1 MALEASSPAALYV
14 GQDGAAAAAGA
25 DPLEQ
30 LWFQVGCFSN
40 PWCPVVLPVNFT
52 IGTKQSAAVVAAQ
65 RVRRSAVK

>member
-1 MALEASSPAALYV
+1 MALDASSPAALHA

-40 PWCPVVLPVNFT
+40 PWGLVVFPVNLT

-65 RVRRSAVK
+65 RVSSAVK